1 MTTTATPQRLIAL
14 DVFRGLTIA
23 LMFTVNNPGTWAF
36 IYDPLEHAKWH
47 GWTPTDWVFPFFLF
61 TVGVSAWFSLK
72 KYQNSSAPRDV
83 YVKIIKRG
91 IMIFLIGL
99 GLNLFL
105 NTLSTFENLR
115 IMGVLQRIG
124 IAYLIGSLICV
135 TFSQRTVAIIGG
147 VILIGYWLMMKY
159 WSDPTFPFGL
169 HDGTK
174 YLGVE
179 NNIVTVFDNWVLGK
193 SHLYKGYD
201 GIPFDPEGLLS
212 TLPAIVT
219 VFLGFFTGKLID
231 SKPNRLDL
239 VKNMLLYGLG
249 ALLVG
254 WLMNFEFPINKPI
267 WSSSYVVFMAGW
279 CLVINALLIWLIDIK
294 PNVSQTLMVGI
305 PLLVMTLGFWYFSTP
320 LSQYLGETSHLSWLT
335 ALGIL
340 TVMTLLFSA
349 FNNIGLTN
357 WTKPILVLGM
367 NSMLAFVVS
376 GAYVKIVSKIKFDSP
391 YETVVEKWNS
401 NAVVPKR
408 IGGTQ
413 KIYEDVF
420 SPLTTDRTF
429 VINIRNKVFTKENN
443 PSVYA
448 TFEAKQKLS
457 SFYYAL
463 FHVLLFWLI
472 LWVFYRNNIFLKV

>member
-1 MTTTATPQRLIAL
+1 MTTTNAPQRLIAL

-23 LMFTVNNPGTWAF
+23 LMFTVNNPGTWAY

-72 KYQNSSAPRDV
+72 RYQDSSAPRDV

-91 IMIFLIGL
+91 VMIFLIGL

-105 NTLSTFENLR
+105 NSLSTFENLR

-135 TFSQRTVAIIGG
+135 SFSQRTVAIMGG
-147 VILIGYWLMMKY
+147 VILVGYWLMMKY
-159 WSDPTFPFGL
+159 MSDPTYPFGL

-231 SKPNRLDL
+231 SKPDRMDL
-239 VKNMLLYGLG
+239 VKNMLLYGVG
-249 ALLVG
+249 ALIVG
-254 WLMNFEFPINKPI
+254 WVMNLEFPINKPI

-279 CLVINALLIWLIDIK
+279 CLVINACLIWIID
-294 PNVSQTLMVGI
+294 V
-305 PLLVMTLGFWYFSTP
+305 
-320 LSQYLGETSHLSWLT
+320 
-335 ALGIL
+335 
-340 TVMTLLFSA
+340 
-349 FNNIGLTN
+349 IGWKG

-376 GAYVKIVSKIKFDSP
+376 GVYVKTLSKIKFDSS
-391 YETVVEKWNS
+391 YETVTEKWNN

-413 KIYEDVF
+413 KLYEEVF

-429 VINIRNKVFTKENN
+429 VTNIRNKVFTKENN

-448 TFEAKQKLS
+448 TFEAQQKLS
-457 SFYYAL
+457 SLLYAL
-463 FHVLLFWLI
+463 FHVFLFWLI

>member
-1 MTTTATPQRLIAL
+1 MATNVISAPQRLIAL

-23 LMFTVNNPGTWAF
+23 LMFTVNNPGTWAY

-72 KYQNSSAPRDV
+72 KYQNSKTPNDV
-83 YVKIIKRG
+83 YFKIIKRG

-105 NTLSTFENLR
+105 NTLSSFENLR

-124 IAYLIGSLICV
+124 MAYLMGSLICV

-159 WSDPTFPFGL
+159 WSDPSYPFGL

-179 NNIVTVFDNWVLGK
+179 NNIVTIFDNWVLGK

-231 SKPNRLDL
+231 SKPDRMDL
-239 VKNMLLYGLG
+239 VKNMLLYGVA
-249 ALLVG
+249 ALVIG
-254 WLMNFEFPINKPI
+254 WVMNLEFPINKPI

-279 CLVINALLIWLIDIK
+279 CLVINAVLIYIID
-294 PNVSQTLMVGI
+294 V
-305 PLLVMTLGFWYFSTP
+305 LGWR
-320 LSQYLGETSHLSWLT
+320 G
-335 ALGIL
+335 
-340 TVMTLLFSA
+340 
-349 FNNIGLTN
+349 

-391 YETVVEKWNS
+391 YETVIEKWNN

-413 KIYEDVF
+413 KLYEEVF
-420 SPLTTDRTF
+420 SPMTTDRTF
-429 VINIRNKVFTKENN
+429 ITNVRNKVFTKENN
-443 PSVYA
+443 PSVMD
-448 TFEAKQKLS
+448 TFAAKQKLS
-457 SFYYAL
+457 SLFYAL
-463 FHVLLFWLI
+463 FHVVLFWFI
-472 LWVFYRNNIFLKV
+472 LWIFYRNNIFLKV